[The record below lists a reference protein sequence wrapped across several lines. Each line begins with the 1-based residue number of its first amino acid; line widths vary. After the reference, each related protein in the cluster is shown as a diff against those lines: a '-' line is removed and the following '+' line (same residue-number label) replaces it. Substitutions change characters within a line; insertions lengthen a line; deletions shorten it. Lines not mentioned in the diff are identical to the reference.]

1 MAKQGINVASQ
12 CRELI
17 NEIQSGKFK
26 PVYLLMGEEAY
37 YPDLVCQ
44 AIIDN
49 CIDEFSKDFNET
61 ICYGADVTAE
71 QVISAARQ
79 FPMMADR
86 VLVVVREAQLMKT
99 LEQLSLYCEDPLD
112 TTVLVILMHGASADK
127 RKSLYKSALKIG
139 AVVDS
144 QPVRDYEIPSWI
156 SSYYE
161 SRGLR
166 IDPDAAALLGESVG
180 SNLSTIVLETDKL
193 LKALPEGTTRITAA
207 DIEKN
212 VGISRQFTVFELNK
226 AISTRNAPKA
236 LKIAA
241 HIGNGA
247 RFAMPAAVSAMF
259 NEFSRILRYG
269 TLLQSNPYPSQ
280 DDKAKALPGVNP
292 YFYRDY
298 DQAARNYPVPK
309 AMRIISLLCEYDY
322 LGKGGDGGN
331 IDPGELLVE
340 LTAKILSI

>member
-1 MAKQGINVASQ
+1 MAKQGINVAAQ

-17 NEIQSGKFK
+17 SEIKGGQFK
-26 PVYLLMGEEAY
+26 PVYLLMGEEPY

-44 AIIDN
+44 AILEN
-49 CIDEFSKDFNET
+49 CIDEMGKDFNET
-61 ICYGADVTAE
+61 VCYGADVTAE

-79 FPMMADR
+79 FPMMSER
-86 VLVVVREAQLMKT
+86 VLVVVREAQLMKS
-99 LEQLSLYCEDPLD
+99 LEQLSIYCEDPLD
-112 TTVLVILMHGASADK
+112 STVLVILMHGASADK
-127 RKSLYKSALKIG
+127 RKALYKNALKTG
-139 AVVDS
+139 VVVDS

-180 SNLSTIVLETDKL
+180 TSLSTIVLETDKL
-193 LKALPEGTTRITAA
+193 LRALPEGTARITAA

-212 VGISRQFTVFELNK
+212 VGVSRQFTVFELNK
-226 AISTRNAPKA
+226 AISTRNATKA

-241 HIGNGA
+241 HIGNSA
-247 RFAMPAAVSAMF
+247 RFALPAAVSAMY
-259 NEFSRILRYG
+259 NEFNRILRYG
-269 TLLQSNPYPSQ
+269 ALLQKTPYPTNEE
-280 DDKAKALPGVNP
+280 KAHALAGVNP

-298 DQAARNYPVPK
+298 DQAARNYPVQK

-322 LGKGGDGGN
+322 LGKGGDGATA
-331 IDPGELLVE
+331 DPGELLVE
-340 LTAKILSI
+340 LTAKILSA